1 MTEQPRSFAHS
12 RIPPTK
18 RAQHH
23 PLIVPPIHRAHP
35 LSAPGH
41 PRIAGFDEVG
51 RGCLAGAV
59 IAAAVILPDDG
70 SSLPGLTDSKQLS
83 PRRREEMAA
92 LIRKTAV
99 AFGIGR
105 AGPAEIDELN
115 ILQASLLAMQRAYDA
130 PERSSGIG
138 LVDGKHCPLLPCAPR
153 AIVGGDLS
161 VPAISA
167 ASILAK
173 VYRDREMVIAEAYFR
188 GYGFA
193 IHKGYPTA
201 AHRAALNRL
210 GPSPCTGSPS
220 SRYKPHCKPRLPIK
234 RGRVINARPV
244 HQYRKGT
251 KKSNIRADGSK
262 PGSSKALSWAQ
273 SR

>member
-1 MTEQPRSFAHS
+1 MSAIS
-12 RIPPTK
+12 
-18 RAQHH
+18 H
-23 PLIVPPIHRAHP
+23 PC
-35 LSAPGH
+35 
-41 PRIAGFDEVG
+41 IAGFDEVG

-70 SSLPGLTDSKQLS
+70 ACLPGLTDSKQLS
-83 PRRREEMAA
+83 PRRREELAA
-92 LIRKTAV
+92 LIQESAV

-115 ILQASLLAMQRAYDA
+115 ILQASLLAMQRAHAALSLA
-130 PERSSGIG
+130 PELG
-138 LVDGKHCPLLPCAPR
+138 LVDGKHCPPIPCATR

-173 VYRDREMVIAEAYFR
+173 VYRDREMVIAERLFP

-201 AHRAALNRL
+201 VHRSALHRL
-210 GPSPCTGSPS
+210 GPSPLHRLSFKPVQAS
-220 SRYKPHCKPRLPIK
+220 LQARYRQQT
-234 RGRVINARPV
+234 RE
-244 HQYRKGT
+244 T
-251 KKSNIRADGSK
+251 M
-262 PGSSKALSWAQ
+262 
-273 SR
+273 

>member
-1 MTEQPRSFAHS
+1 
-12 RIPPTK
+12 
-18 RAQHH
+18 
-23 PLIVPPIHRAHP
+23 

-130 PERSSGIG
+130 LDVVPELG
-138 LVDGKHCPLLPCAPR
+138 LVDGKHCPLLPCASR

-173 VYRDREMVIAEAYFR
+173 VYRDREMVIAEHLFP

-210 GPSPCTGSPS
+210 GPSPLHRLSF
-220 SRYKPHCKPRLPIK
+220 KPVQASLQ
-234 RGRVINARPV
+234 ARPP
-244 HQYRKGT
+244 HQTRE
-251 KKSNIRADGSK
+251 RD
-262 PGSSKALSWAQ
+262 
-273 SR
+273 